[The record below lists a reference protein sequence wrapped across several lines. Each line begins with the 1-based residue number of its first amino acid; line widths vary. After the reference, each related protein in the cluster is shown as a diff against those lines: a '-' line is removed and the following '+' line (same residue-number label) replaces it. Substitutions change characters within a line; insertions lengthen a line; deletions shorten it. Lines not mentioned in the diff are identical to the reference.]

1 MYNLLQ
7 MIIFIV
13 ANNLKVRQI
22 YLTMNKKQETINV
35 EVYRILSDYV
45 ADNCI
50 KDGVDISIDNMRMA
64 LSSFMSEFYDGDFD
78 D

>member
-1 MYNLLQ
+1 
-7 MIIFIV
+7 
-13 ANNLKVRQI
+13 
-22 YLTMNKKQETINV
+22 MNKKQETINV